1 MDDDFDDGDYYVK
14 PRMRLASEPFVSPED
29 QLDPDAS
36 VSRPVLLILCG
47 FAAAFLAAGIMT
59 SGFLQFALI
68 WIALALVIGPLAPI
82 TQTGGDCRVGVGPP
96 LEEHHHAEEQP
107 ADEPSP
113 ASRYKNTVARE
124 PQEAE
129 LADLPVQRAADGGA
143 ANGGSA
149 ASAAA
154 SEGVDTSE
162 WTREEWDQLKKLL
175 VKLPRGTTQRWE
187 KVAKGVGSGRRAV
200 DDVIRSAKA
209 VALQKPSD
217 RDAYAAFLSQRKQ
230 HKGSSAG
237 AGGAGGAGGAEPA
250 PTSRWEEEG
259 IAPGGAAE
267 AEGKGGGNAVT
278 TWTEAQDRA
287 LVQALKEFPKDTPLR
302 WDRVASAVPGQTKQ
316 RCFKRFSELRD
327 KFRSKGGDLAETFH
341 SKGNDLAGTW
351 VGGWGLAGGV

>member
-96 LEEHHHAEEQP
+96 LEEHQHAEEQP

-113 ASRYKNTVARE
+113 ASRYKPTVARE

-143 ANGGSA
+143 ANGGSSA

-162 WTREEWDQLKKLL
+162 WTRGEWDQLKKLL

-259 IAPGGAAE
+259 IAPGGAGPENTAAGGAAE
-267 AEGKGGGNAVT
+267 AESKGGGNAVT

-287 LVQALKEFPKDTPLR
+287 LLQALKEFPKDTPLR
-302 WDRVASAVPGQTKQ
+302 WERVASAVPGQTKQ
-316 RCFKRFSELRD
+316 RCFKRFTELRD
-327 KFRSKGGDLAETFH
+327 KFRSKGGDLAEAALLQT
-341 SKGNDLAGTW
+341 
-351 VGGWGLAGGV
+351 VP